1 MRFFYFVLRSHDTFY
16 TYVGFESTIFW
27 IIQVRKALFL
37 SGDIDTWRHLYL
49 DLLLKVFDRGIW
61 NNNQYDVANLSTDRL
76 YILYTRSR
84 SQNVLLVLIFVCV
97 NCVAMC
103 QDDEF
108 IVFILDVH
116 RHSNVI
122 SARFKNKRGISC
134 VCFI

>member
-1 MRFFYFVLRSHDTFY
+1 MMSPIYRQIVF
-16 TYVGFESTIFW
+16 IF
-27 IIQVRKALFL
+27 
-37 SGDIDTWRHLYL
+37 
-49 DLLLKVFDRGIW
+49 
-61 NNNQYDVANLSTDRL
+61 
-76 YILYTRSR
+76 LYTR

-122 SARFKNKRGISC
+122 SARFKHKRGISC
-134 VCFI
+134 VCFIMY